1 MKYVGGKH
9 KIGIEISKL
18 INNIVDCKCV
28 DGYFEPFCGSLGMF
42 KHMLKF
48 EYKKYLASDSHSD
61 LIQLWNELKLNKL
74 VLPKTFDE
82 KNYNEI
88 KELKSPNAMKAVA
101 GFGMSFGGKYFGGYI
116 QKYSGGSNRNF
127 YREVTNS
134 LEKIRIK
141 IQIPNINF
149 YNKSYNEWEPKNMLI
164 YCDPPYEKTTGYS
177 TGAFNS
183 KNFWDLME
191 KWSKDNYVFIS
202 EESAPPGFV
211 SIWSK
216 KKKRTLDK
224 KDRKY
229 STEHLFVYRYGMV
242 YINKISDKKL

>member
-1 MKYVGGKH
+1 MK
-9 KIGIEISKL
+9 
-18 INNIVDCKCV
+18 
-28 DGYFEPFCGSLGMF
+28 
-42 KHMLKF
+42 
-48 EYKKYLASDSHSD
+48 
-61 LIQLWNELKLNKL
+61 
-74 VLPKTFDE
+74 

-149 YNKSYNEWEPKNMLI
+149 YNKSYNEWDPKKMLI

-202 EESAPPGFV
+202 EESAPSGFV

-224 KDRKY
+224 KIE
-229 STEHLFVYRYGMV
+229 STQQNIYL
-242 YINKISDKKL
+242 YIDMEWFI